1 MRCVIKSF
9 KLMCLS
15 LFLNFNEIT
24 IYFIRRLLLFFF
36 INMIKRLLKNFDGNR
51 NVIISAKYKH
61 LRIVILTQ
69 FISRVLPSKEQ
80 FVVLPSPYWFNLIL
94 YQNMPPFA
102 VRGDGLQGWR
112 TTILQ
117 SRSQDTGGK
126 HKQSSGHSYRRN

>member
-1 MRCVIKSF
+1 
-9 KLMCLS
+9 MCLS

-80 FVVLPSPYWFNLIL
+80 FVVLPSPY
-94 YQNMPPFA
+94 
-102 VRGDGLQGWR
+102 
-112 TTILQ
+112 
-117 SRSQDTGGK
+117 
-126 HKQSSGHSYRRN
+126 